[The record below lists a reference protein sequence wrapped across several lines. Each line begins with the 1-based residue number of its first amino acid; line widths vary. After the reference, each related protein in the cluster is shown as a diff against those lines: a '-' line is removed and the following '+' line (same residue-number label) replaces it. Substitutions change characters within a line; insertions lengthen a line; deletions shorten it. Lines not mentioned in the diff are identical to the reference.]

1 MAVNNQFNSI
11 VAAGGETLESLQRE
25 MQGSDLGYITEEGEY
40 IDAAAI
46 KKRQKQLLEAKRSQV
61 LFQQDAL
68 KLNESQKAMEIAQRI
83 SDGMLNTNMI
93 DVIMMN
99 AKTGQDL
106 KYIADAYDKILG
118 RIANLNR
125 LDTVDGSG
133 TAREIKL
140 GISFQD
146 SSGNSTKVMVETK

>member
-1 MAVNNQFNSI
+1 MPINNQFNSI
-11 VAAGGETLESLQRE
+11 VAAGETLESLRQE
-25 MQGSDLGYITEEGEY
+25 VEGSELGYITEEGEY

-83 SDGMLNTNMI
+83 SDGMLNTEMI
-93 DVIMMN
+93 DTIMAN

-118 RIANLNR
+118 RIASLNR

-146 SSGNSTKVMVETK
+146 SSGSSTKVMLETK

>member
-1 MAVNNQFNSI
+1 MVANNQFNSI
-11 VAAGGETLESLQRE
+11 VEAGETLESLQRE
-25 MQGSDLGYITEEGEY
+25 MQGSDLGYITEDGEY

-68 KLNESQKAMEIAQRI
+68 KLTESQKAMEIAQRI
-83 SDGMLNTNMI
+83 SDGMLNTEMI
-93 DVIMMN
+93 DVVMQN
-99 AKTGQDL
+99 ARTGQDL

-118 RIANLNR
+118 RISNLNR

-133 TAREIKL
+133 TAREIRL

-146 SSGNSTKVMVETK
+146 SDGNSTKVMVETK